1 MVSPR
6 EILEVATKAKVIAEV
21 YKSLL
26 DDLYG
31 LINQAKTDS
40 GDNAYI
46 LHVDV
51 AIDCI
56 SEVISHDQM
65 FEYILAESQGDINKG
80 LYVYDVPIVK
90 AEPST
95 LVSEPDYDDI
105 PF

>member
-6 EILEVATKAKVIAEV
+6 QILEVATRAKVIAEV

-56 SEVISHDQM
+56 SEVVSHDQM
-65 FEYILAESQGDINKG
+65 FEYVIAEAQGDINKG
-80 LYVYDVPIVK
+80 LYFYDVPIIK
-90 AEPST
+90 AETSK
-95 LVSEPDYDDI
+95 LESEPDYDDI